1 VLKRKRYPDNQPHLR
16 KWHEARNT
24 GVLQSGFPLELV
36 QEQVPQPR
44 HGYFVDM
51 VFDAR
56 ERLPVALEPLRR
68 FVEGRRIVVEF
79 ESGAISAAKL
89 RRHLAQP
96 LLVPPPEDPDEAVL
110 LVICRQPPE
119 ALLAFH
125 DAVLLEPGLWQIPRG
140 RRGAAYIVVPGLL
153 EAKPGYALLRILFA
167 SRGKEDAKDR
177 MGHLLTDPRLPSD
190 ILRQLLRRIRSQ
202 EVPMTVEEQGE
213 LNHTVYL
220 HSLLRRIARQRM
232 ARARRQ
238 AEAQA
243 REEDRQEGR
252 QEGEQSEQRTLLS
265 VASRIVSPS
274 ELERLGKLR
283 LEQLRVEVEAR
294 IDALAG
300 QQRQG

>member
-1 VLKRKRYPDNQPHLR
+1 MLKRKRYPDNQPHLR

-24 GVLQSGFPLELV
+24 GVLQTGFPLELV

-51 VFDAR
+51 IVDGR

-68 FVEGRRIVVEF
+68 FVEGRRIVIEF
-79 ESGAISAAKL
+79 ESGPISAAKL

-110 LVICRQPPE
+110 LVICRQAPE

-167 SRGKEDAKDR
+167 SRGKEDAKER

-190 ILRQLLRRIRSQ
+190 ILRQLLRRIRRH

-213 LNHTVYL
+213 LNSTAYL
-220 HSLLRRIARQRM
+220 NSLLRRIARQRM
-232 ARARRQ
+232 ARARREG
-238 AEAQA
+238 EAQV
-243 REEDRQEGR
+243 RQEGR
-252 QEGEQSEQRTLLS
+252 QEGEQKGQEALLNVAANLMTPSE
-265 VASRIVSPS
+265 VASLATRSLGEIAAEIAARVS
-274 ELERLGKLR
+274 
-283 LEQLRVEVEAR
+283 
-294 IDALAG
+294 ALAG
-300 QQRQG
+300 QQR

>member
-1 VLKRKRYPDNQPHLR
+1 MLKRKRYPDNQPHLR

-24 GVLQSGFPLELV
+24 GVLQTGFPLELV

-51 VFDAR
+51 IVDGR

-68 FVEGRRIVVEF
+68 FIEGRRIVIEF
-79 ESGAISAAKL
+79 ESGPISAAKL

-167 SRGKEDAKDR
+167 SRGKEDAKER

-190 ILRQLLRRIRSQ
+190 ILRQLLRRIRRQ

-213 LNHTVYL
+213 LNSTAYL
-220 HSLLRRIARQRM
+220 NSLLRRIARQRM
-232 ARARRQ
+232 ARARREG
-238 AEAQA
+238 EAQV
-243 REEDRQEGR
+243 RQEGR
-252 QEGEQSEQRTLLS
+252 QEGEQKGQEALLNVAANLMTPSE
-265 VASRIVSPS
+265 VASLATRSLGEIAAEIAARVS
-274 ELERLGKLR
+274 
-283 LEQLRVEVEAR
+283 
-294 IDALAG
+294 ALAG
-300 QQRQG
+300 PQR

>member
-1 VLKRKRYPDNQPHLR
+1 MLKRKRYPDNQPHLR

-24 GVLQSGFPLELV
+24 GVLQTGFPLELV

-51 VFDAR
+51 IVDGR

-68 FVEGRRIVVEF
+68 FIEGRRIVIEF
-79 ESGAISAAKL
+79 ESGPISAAKL

-110 LVICRQPPE
+110 LVICRQAPE

-167 SRGKEDAKDR
+167 SRGKEDAKER

-190 ILRQLLRRIRSQ
+190 ILRQLLRRIRRH

-213 LNHTVYL
+213 LNSTVYL
-220 HSLLRRIARQRM
+220 NSLLRRIARQRM
-232 ARARRQ
+232 ARARREG
-238 AEAQA
+238 EAQV
-243 REEDRQEGR
+243 RQEGR
-252 QEGEQSEQRTLLS
+252 QEGEQKGQEALLNVAANLMTPSE
-265 VASRIVSPS
+265 VASLATRSLGEIAAEIAARVS
-274 ELERLGKLR
+274 
-283 LEQLRVEVEAR
+283 
-294 IDALAG
+294 ALAG
-300 QQRQG
+300 QQR

>member
-1 VLKRKRYPDNQPHLR
+1 
-16 KWHEARNT
+16 
-24 GVLQSGFPLELV
+24 VLQTGFPLELV

-51 VFDAR
+51 IVDGR

-68 FVEGRRIVVEF
+68 FVEGRRIVIEF
-79 ESGAISAAKL
+79 ESGPISAAKL

-110 LVICRQPPE
+110 LVICRQAPE

-167 SRGKEDAKDR
+167 SRGKEDAKER

-190 ILRQLLRRIRSQ
+190 ILRQLLRRIRRH

-213 LNHTVYL
+213 LNSTAYL
-220 HSLLRRIARQRM
+220 NSLLRRIARQRM
-232 ARARRQ
+232 ARARREG
-238 AEAQA
+238 EAQV
-243 REEDRQEGR
+243 RQEGR
-252 QEGEQSEQRTLLS
+252 QEGEQKGQEALLNVAANLMTPSE
-265 VASRIVSPS
+265 VASLATRSLGEIAAEIAARVS
-274 ELERLGKLR
+274 EL
-283 LEQLRVEVEAR
+283 A
-294 IDALAG
+294 A
-300 QQRQG
+300 QQR

>member
-1 VLKRKRYPDNQPHLR
+1 MLKRKRYPDNQPHLR

-24 GVLQSGFPLELV
+24 GVLQTGFPLELV

-51 VFDAR
+51 IVDGR

-68 FVEGRRIVVEF
+68 FVEGRRIVIEF
-79 ESGAISAAKL
+79 ESGPISAAKL

-125 DAVLLEPGLWQIPRG
+125 DAVPLEPGLWQIPRG

-167 SRGKEDAKDR
+167 SRGKEDAKER

-190 ILRQLLRRIRSQ
+190 ILRQLLRRIRRH

-213 LNHTVYL
+213 LNSTAYL
-220 HSLLRRIARQRM
+220 NSLLRRIARQRM
-232 ARARRQ
+232 ARARREG
-238 AEAQA
+238 EAQV
-243 REEDRQEGR
+243 RQEGR
-252 QEGEQSEQRTLLS
+252 QEGEQKGQEALLNVAANLMTPSE
-265 VASRIVSPS
+265 VASLATRSLGEIAAEIAARVS
-274 ELERLGKLR
+274 
-283 LEQLRVEVEAR
+283 
-294 IDALAG
+294 ALAG
-300 QQRQG
+300 QQR